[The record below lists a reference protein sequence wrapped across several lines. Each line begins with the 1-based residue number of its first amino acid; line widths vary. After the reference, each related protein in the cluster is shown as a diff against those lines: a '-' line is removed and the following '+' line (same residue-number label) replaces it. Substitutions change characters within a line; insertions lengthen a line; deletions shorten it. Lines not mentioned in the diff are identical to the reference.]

1 MKQNGFF
8 DLFALY
14 VSCSRYKIKAD
25 MQRKT
30 RRDTKNHILVKYIS
44 RFYHGQ
50 CNNIDLLSPTR
61 IVTQCNELC
70 NLSKN
75 NMIILLVQKHFIKAR
90 VNANVLCACIRTI
103 THVYFDFLKER
114 MKYEFIYSFQLNLTH

>member
-1 MKQNGFF
+1 MFCSVTIFTFRF
-8 DLFALY
+8 DGWVCTSDKKLL
-14 VSCSRYKIKAD
+14 III
-25 MQRKT
+25 
-30 RRDTKNHILVKYIS
+30 ILKS
-44 RFYHGQ
+44 WFG
-50 CNNIDLLSPTR
+50 NNIDLLSPTR